1 MPGCIKT
8 WILCITYIRTTLI
21 YVSGGRGGYNIPI
34 FCTAQYRYIVWDLI
48 KSTFLSEKIAK
59 THVFGYFGGA
69 QNPIRNFGHFR
80 E

>member
-1 MPGCIKT
+1 MLVGGGGDT
-8 WILCITYIRTTLI
+8 I
-21 YVSGGRGGYNIPI
+21 YLYFAREKR
-34 FCTAQYRYIVWDLI
+34 AQYRYIVWDLI
-48 KSTFLSEKIAK
+48 KRYFLSEKIAK